1 MNNKEL
7 TLFAAKVLDEKK
19 ASDISILDIS
29 ERSGFADYFIIATAT
44 NLRLLGA
51 LCDELDDRLTRE
63 GVSSHHIEG
72 RGDSGWILMDY
83 GDLIVNLFTVEQ
95 RAHYNID
102 KVWGDCPRLAFEA
115 SEA

>member
-7 TLFAAKVLDEKK
+7 TLFAARILDEKK

-29 ERSGFADYFIIATAT
+29 ERSGFADFFIIATAA

-51 LCDELDDRLTRE
+51 LCDELDDRLTKE
-63 GVSSHHIEG
+63 GVTAHHIEG
-72 RGDSGWILMDY
+72 KSGSGWILMDY

-102 KVWGDCPRLAFEA
+102 KVWGDCPAVAFEPT
-115 SEA
+115 EA